1 MIILCIIIVG
11 EIMSLK
17 SKAIKFATKKVTK
30 SKAGKKAIK
39 TAVLGGAVLTG
50 SFLTLLLAT
59 EGKRL
64 EEQKSSDN

>member
-1 MIILCIIIVG
+1 
-11 EIMSLK
+11 MSLK
-17 SKAIKFATKKVTK
+17 SKAIQIATKKALKNKTIKK
-30 SKAGKKAIK
+30 SVNKAVK
-39 TAVLGGAVLTG
+39 TAVLSTAVIGG

>member
-1 MIILCIIIVG
+1 
-11 EIMSLK
+11 MSLK

-30 SKAGKKAIK
+30 SKVGKKAIK
-39 TAVLGGAVLTG
+39 TAAISGVVLGG

-64 EEQKSSDN
+64 EEEKSSDN

>member
-1 MIILCIIIVG
+1 
-11 EIMSLK
+11 MSLK

-30 SKAGKKAIK
+30 TKVGKKAIK
-39 TAVLGGAVLTG
+39 TATIGGVIAGGT
-50 SFLTLLLAT
+50 FLTLLLAT